1 MSKANS
7 GKGTVATDTADSGA
21 DKASKGISGRKPT
34 ADKAKAKVADKA
46 KADSNKAQAATLAVK
61 AGRLSANRINTI
73 SYKGTVYTNPTS
85 KTPMLQQLRATA
97 ASAGACKAQGDIDGM
112 VRLKAFSIFAIGG
125 GFTYVNDQSKPLAS
139 IKSEL
144 RGYVQHE
151 FVQLKHNP
159 TDNHK
164 LATADWCRM
173 LWHGLGNATL
183 ANGATI
189 LTVDAVKQAM
199 QRYEID
205 AKAPSKR

>member
-1 MSKANS
+1 MAKANS
-7 GKGTVATDTADSGA
+7 GKGTGKVVTVDSGA
-21 DKASKGISGRKPT
+21 DKATKGTNGRKPT
-34 ADKAKAKVADKA
+34 ADKARAKVADKA
-46 KADSNKAQAATLAVK
+46 KADKAKAQAASLAVK

-85 KTPMLQQLRATA
+85 KTPFLQQLRATA
-97 ASAGACKAQGDIDGM
+97 ASAGACKAQGDVDGM
-112 VRLKAFSIFAIGG
+112 VRLKAFAIFAIGG
-125 GFTYVNDQSKPLAS
+125 GFTYVTEQSKPLAS

-159 TDNHK
+159 TDGHK
-164 LATADWCRM
+164 QGTSDWCRM

-189 LTVDAVKQAM
+189 ATVDAVKQAM

-205 AKAPSKR
+205 AKAPTK